1 MSKFV
6 ISDNLGA
13 AVNARSVT
21 NFKVSILSEIESS
34 TGGDLTNFKTVR
46 TSQIKEY
53 LGRDGLRL
61 NTSDMSAQTRAC
73 LPTDIPSF
81 GS

>member
-6 ISDNLGA
+6 TSDNLDT
-13 AVNARSVT
+13 AVNARSVA

-34 TGGDLTNFKTVR
+34 TGGDLTNFKTVC

-61 NTSDMSAQTRAC
+61 NNPDMSAQTRGC
-73 LPTDIPSF
+73 LPTDILYF